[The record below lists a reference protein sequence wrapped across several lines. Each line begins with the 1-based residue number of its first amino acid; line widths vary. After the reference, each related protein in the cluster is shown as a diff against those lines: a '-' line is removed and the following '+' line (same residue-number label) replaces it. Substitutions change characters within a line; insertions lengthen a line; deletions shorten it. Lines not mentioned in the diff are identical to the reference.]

1 MHKQH
6 EDRNAHQTVDIRE
19 RTDEMI
25 DSALARGGI
34 VPEAGELDTLRAVRD
49 FAAEHNLS
57 SREIAARMRCSNS
70 VVTLVFNGKYAAGI
84 GSFCA
89 RARAW
94 LDREAKTS
102 TYGGRREFV
111 QTGIARDLMV
121 VFEKTRYNRRI
132 QSLQSPEQLGKST
145 AAREYVRRNP
155 GHAVLVTLQPEG
167 LSNGFMLFLRT
178 LSDRLGFPP
187 ENVKTCDLRTQI
199 DKHLAGIELVIIDEF
214 HLASSWKPSQLRS
227 LLDYI
232 RVNIQADG
240 ERGVVLIAT
249 VPDNAEADTSIMHIL
264 DDVRAR
270 TRYNLGQLYGRMT
283 SSVLE
288 LSSGDIDAADV
299 AGLVQRY
306 YAPGKACLDKLV
318 RAATREG
325 FGHLGLID
333 GVLCDAASEAVVD
346 QAPITDD
353 LVLRVL
359 DAKLEDIRL
368 REETI
373 RPRR

>member
-1 MHKQH
+1 MKDH
-6 EDRNAHQTVDIRE
+6 EDRSAHMSVELRE
-19 RTDEMI
+19 RTDDMI
-25 DSALARGGI
+25 ADALARGGI
-34 VPEAGELDTLRAVRD
+34 VPEAGELDTLHAVRD
-49 FAAEHNLS
+49 YAAAHDLS
-57 SREIAARMRCSNS
+57 SRDIAARMRCSNS

-94 LDREAKTS
+94 LDREAKTA
-102 TYGGRREFV
+102 TYGGRRDFV
-111 QTGIARDLMV
+111 QTGLARDLMV

-132 QSLQSPEQLGKST
+132 QPMQSPEQLGKST

-178 LSDRLGFPP
+178 LADRLGFPP
-187 ENVKTCDLRTQI
+187 ENVKTCDLRSQI
-199 DKHLAGIELVIIDEF
+199 DKHLAGIELVILDEF
-214 HLASSWKPSQLRS
+214 HLAATWKPSQLRS

-232 RVNIQADG
+232 RVTIQADG

-249 VPDNAEADTSIMHIL
+249 VPDNAEADTSVMRIL
-264 DDVRAR
+264 NDVRAK

-283 SSVLE
+283 SSVLD
-288 LSSGDIDAADV
+288 LSSGDIAASDV

-306 YAPGKACLDKLV
+306 YAPGKACLEQLC
-318 RAATREG
+318 RAAQRDG

-333 GVLCDAASEAVVD
+333 GVLCDAASEAAVD
-346 QAPITDD
+346 RTPITDA

-359 DAKLEDIRL
+359 NAKLEDIRI
-368 REETI
+368 REQSGS
-373 RPRR
+373 RR